1 MRFGLKTSEQKFRLG
16 NLHVFLKI
24 QNLLNGTFKK
34 NSVRSK
40 VSKFYVDSESKDR
53 RRFGC
58 TVLKPYSFKNACF
71 LTFNGRFT

>member
-1 MRFGLKTSEQKFRLG
+1 MKFGRKTSEKTFPLV
-16 NLHVFLKI
+16 NLRVFLKI

-34 NSVRSK
+34 NSVRLK